1 MTSDHPR
8 FQVSPPST
16 KPARQRE
23 EAALDDAT
31 MATAATQSSPAMSP
45 IASPPL
51 SGIKKVFSSRRRS
64 SDVQD
69 VVGSPIE
76 QLRSSVGSIGLDKSP
91 TRNSTNSSPS
101 RDDESSK
108 SGSSGMKKL
117 LPGHAKRKRRRIRDE
132 ELRNVAEDVARG
144 RPEDNNTLP
153 PPSTNQSSI
162 SLNSSLVTDDS
173 ETDA

>member
-1 MTSDHPR
+1 
-8 FQVSPPST
+8 
-16 KPARQRE
+16 
-23 EAALDDAT
+23 
-31 MATAATQSSPAMSP
+31 MSP

-69 VVGSPIE
+69 VLGSPAD
-76 QLRSSVGSIGLDKSP
+76 QFRGSVGSIHLDKSP

-101 RDDESSK
+101 RDDVSSK

-117 LPGHAKRKRRRIRDE
+117 VPGHAKRRRRRLREE
-132 ELRNVAEDVARG
+132 ELSKIAAEDVARG
-144 RPEDNNTLP
+144 RPEDNHTLP
-153 PPSTNQSSI
+153 PPSTNQSSV

-173 ETDA
+173 EPDT